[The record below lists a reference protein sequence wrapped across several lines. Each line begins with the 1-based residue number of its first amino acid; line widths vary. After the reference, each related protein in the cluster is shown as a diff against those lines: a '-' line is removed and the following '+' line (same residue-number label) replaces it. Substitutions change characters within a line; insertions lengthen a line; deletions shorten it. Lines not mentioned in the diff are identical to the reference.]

1 MMSSLSFLNSTTP
14 TSDIPCESGE
24 VSDGVVYAA
33 TIPDLTPPPQ
43 ISSQS
48 ICSTSHASP
57 PPSGAGVSLHEKLDI
72 LYSSPPSSPAS
83 SSSSSSLSVLPASAA
98 PSGLLSNDT
107 TGVVDDGVSDKMK
120 HCKKGAVYGKSTADS
135 DEAATVQVKGDVV
148 SVQLPK
154 NRSRD
159 VRRYNVVL
167 ELPSSKSSNSCAG
180 ASVKRVDL
188 LDVES
193 DRVGYCSVCLVRPS
207 NCVFLPC
214 GHIKTCIKCGSNLY
228 LRKMKCPVCRKV
240 MKLRPHQVYV

>member
-14 TSDIPCESGE
+14 TSDIPGESGE
-24 VSDGVVYAA
+24 A
-33 TIPDLTPPPQ
+33 TILESDMTPPPQ
-43 ISSQS
+43 ISSPS

-57 PPSGAGVSLHEKLDI
+57 LPSGAGVSLSLHEKLDI

-98 PSGLLSNDT
+98 PSGLLSKDT

-167 ELPSSKSSNSCAG
+167 ELPSSKSSNSCTG